1 MNIVPIEK
9 YSKSLQNN
17 TEIGF
22 RLQNNTNENL
32 DAFQSWESSKKNSPV
47 SKVGETVETRGVLTI
62 GYQPT

>member
-32 DAFQSWESSKKNSPV
+32 DAFQSWESSKKTSPV
-47 SKVGETVETRGVLTI
+47 SKVGENCRNEGSLND
-62 GYQPT
+62 